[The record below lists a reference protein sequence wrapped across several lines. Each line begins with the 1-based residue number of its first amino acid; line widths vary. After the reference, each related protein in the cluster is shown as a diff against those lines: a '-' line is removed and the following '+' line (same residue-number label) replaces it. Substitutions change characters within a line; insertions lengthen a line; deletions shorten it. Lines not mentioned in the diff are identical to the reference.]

1 MNSTPIPLKRL
12 KQLDDLLGK
21 LGIPF
26 GKMGLLDEALTH
38 SSYAAENPGLSDN
51 ERLEFFGD
59 SVLKFVISEYLLER
73 FPSYDEG
80 RLTEIR
86 SVLVS
91 SATLATLASGFEL
104 GKYIRVGRRV
114 SMRPSILAC
123 TMEAIL
129 GAIYLDSGLTYVQNL
144 IVRLLGSQTTEVDHD
159 AIKDNY
165 KAQLQEFSQARAQG
179 VPQYAV
185 ETIEGPAHEPVFSV
199 TVSVANVV
207 VGTGSGP
214 SKKAAEQAAAR
225 QALAHL
231 ETANTTDTPKE
242 EVSSSSL
249 GTP

>member
-1 MNSTPIPLKRL
+1 MSMNATPIPTKRL
-12 KQLDDLLGK
+12 KQLDELLAK
-21 LGIPF
+21 LGIPC
-26 GKMGLLDEALTH
+26 GKMGLLNEALTH
-38 SSYAAENPGLSDN
+38 SSHAAENPGLADN

-59 SVLKFVISEYLLER
+59 AVLKFVISEYLLER

-91 SATLATLASGFEL
+91 SNTLATLANQFDL
-104 GKYIRVGRRV
+104 GKYTLVGRRV

-144 IVRLLGSQTTEVDHD
+144 IVRLLGSQTTDVDRD
-159 AIKDNY
+159 AVKDNY
-165 KAQLQEFSQARAQG
+165 KAQLQELTQAQAQG

-185 ETIEGPAHEPVFSV
+185 VTVDGPAHEPVFNV

-207 VGTGSGP
+207 LGAGSGS

-225 QALAHL
+225 QALAKL
-231 ETANTTDTPKE
+231 ETTNT
-242 EVSSSSL
+242 SSA
-249 GTP
+249 GAPIIH